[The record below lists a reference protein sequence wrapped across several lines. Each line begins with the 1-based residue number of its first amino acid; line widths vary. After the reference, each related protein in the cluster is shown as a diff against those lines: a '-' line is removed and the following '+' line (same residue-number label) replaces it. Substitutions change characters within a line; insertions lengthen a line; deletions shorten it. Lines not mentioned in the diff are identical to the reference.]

1 MGLVARKTWQR
12 LRLAGRSDSVTR
24 SMSSR
29 LARARAHTIGPSICR
44 APAPTA
50 SESPGEAAGKPASS
64 TSTPSAWSAR
74 ATWSLCVRSIAA
86 PGACSPSRR
95 LVSKTMTRRSLPFSC
110 LSVAAAFGGAALF
123 GPCGVMASIQAAIP
137 AWTLTSF
144 TSAPRPIASG
154 PVRTISAI
162 PYGRT
167 TSTKASTLSGAPV
180 ISTVSVSGETSTTR
194 ARKRPHRRSTSARL
208 SGGTRALTSANS
220 RATAAAPVRSC
231 TWSTSTSFSRF
242 ACTRQAVSASE
253 FTTSV
258 IRETPGR
265 SVVPTVSEEMLNP
278 RRRNSDTTRFNAP
291 GRSSTVATN
300 VWATALFIMSSRL
313 RVGTRFEHRG
323 GAADHVAPVRVDRD
337 HRVDAVFLL
346 DAEIDHGRA
355 RGFLRPRDRA
365 LDLLAGG
372 DAQAEKPV
380 GLGQLDEVGADQRR
394 GHVAAAVEELLP
406 LPDHPQVA
414 VVDDGHVELQALLG
428 AGGQLAGGH
437 LEAAVAGHHPDLVV
451 GAGEARADRRR
462 QREAHGAQAAR
473 GDERARALV
482 LVVLRFP
489 HLVLADVGDHQR
501 AARGEPPQIVQHV
514 RGEQPAGAH
523 PPEQLVQGP
532 RRVAHERDVDLYVLV
547 DFRGIDLH
555 VNLAG
560 VHRVRAQLPGDPV
573 VEPHPQRDEQVGF
586 LDGLVH
592 PGLAVHAHHPQA
604 ERVRGREASQAQERA
619 RHRDAGL
626 FRELDQRPGGV
637 HAPG

>member
-44 APAPTA
+44 ATAPTA

-162 PYGRT
+162 PYGR
-167 TSTKASTLSGAPV
+167 
-180 ISTVSVSGETSTTR
+180 
-194 ARKRPHRRSTSARL
+194 STSARL

-300 VWATALFIMSSRL
+300 VWATAVFIMSSGL

-323 GAADHVAPVRVDRD
+323 GAADHVAQVRVGRD

-462 QREAHGAQAAR
+462 QREPHGAQSAR
-473 GDERARALV
+473 SDQRPRPLV
-482 LVVLRFP
+482 LVV
-489 HLVLADVGDHQR
+489 
-501 AARGEPPQIVQHV
+501 
-514 RGEQPAGAH
+514 
-523 PPEQLVQGP
+523 
-532 RRVAHERDVDLYVLV
+532 
-547 DFRGIDLH
+547 
-555 VNLAG
+555 
-560 VHRVRAQLPGDPV
+560 
-573 VEPHPQRDEQVGF
+573 
-586 LDGLVH
+586 
-592 PGLAVHAHHPQA
+592 
-604 ERVRGREASQAQERA
+604 
-619 RHRDAGL
+619 
-626 FRELDQRPGGV
+626 
-637 HAPG
+637 